1 MENETI
7 KSKRNYYKI
16 FTWTV
21 IVIAIVGGLYFGLM
35 YLLNNSYTAGYEY
48 GVKGVI
54 NSQVNQS
61 VLYYFDN
68 TTIKYIGWTDLCSE
82 LVKK

>member
-1 MENETI
+1 MNEET
-7 KSKRNYYKI
+7 KPKRNYYKI
-16 FTWTV
+16 FTFVV
-21 IVIAIVGGLYFGLM
+21 IVLAILGGLYYGVL
-35 YLLNNSYTAGYEY
+35 YLSNNSYAAGYEY

-68 TTIKYIGWTDLCSE
+68 TSIKSISWTNLCSGM
-82 LVKK
+82 KQ